1 MRKTF
6 ILFGF
11 SMLNLLAFCQ
21 NPLDILIKNSLLENA
36 NISLLVK
43 DLNTNQTLYQYC
55 PKNSLTPAS
64 TMKLVTTATA
74 LEMLGPDFCFKT
86 TLAIDGKITKDSIL
100 QGNLYIHGSGDPT
113 IGSEKTG
120 DAYFLTK
127 WVQAVKAAGIN
138 KINGQIIAD
147 ASAFDDEGVNPHWTW
162 EDIGNYYAAGAYGIA
177 YKDNTCRV
185 VLHSGNEDT
194 TPEIL
199 RTMPEIKGLTFEN
212 YLKSTKINYDSAYFY
227 GAPHSNLRIIRGEI
241 PANKTEFIVKCDIP
255 NPGLLLAEHFQL
267 KLIQSGVSVSQK
279 PTDIV
284 PYFYNSKVIYTH
296 LSPTLSQIITE
307 TNIHSNNLY
316 AEQVFRY
323 LGFSGKS
330 TSNQAIKNI
339 RSFWKLKGLPVEEL
353 FQLDG
358 CGLSPSDAVSAEFL
372 VDLLIFMN
380 KSPNKDVFFNS
391 LPVAGESG
399 TLSNFLKNTDLKGK
413 VHAKS
418 GTITRVKSFAG
429 YLDANNKKIVFALL
443 INNANGGSKE
453 VTRKIE
459 EFLLQLSVNSNQ

>member
-1 MRKTF
+1 MKKIF
-6 ILFGF
+6 IIFGLFI
-11 SMLNLLAFCQ
+11 LNLLAFSQ
-21 NPLDILIKNSLLENA
+21 NQLDNFIKNPLLENA

-43 DLNTNQTLYQYC
+43 DLNTNQTLYQFSS
-55 PKNSLTPAS
+55 KNSVTPAS

-74 LEMLGPDFCFKT
+74 LEMLGPDFCYKT
-86 TLAIDGKITKDSIL
+86 TLAIDGNITKDSVL
-100 QGNLYIHGSGDPT
+100 LGNLYIHGSGDPT
-113 IGSEKTG
+113 LGSEKTG
-120 DAYFLTK
+120 DIDFLSK
-127 WVQAVKAAGIN
+127 WIQAVKVAGIN
-138 KINGQIIAD
+138 KITGQIIAD
-147 ASAFDDEGVNPHWTW
+147 AGIFDDEGVNPHWTW

-177 YKDNTCRV
+177 YLDNTCKVILR
-185 VLHSGNEDT
+185 SGKDDT

-199 RTMPEIKGLTFEN
+199 RTMPEIKNLSFEN

-227 GAPHSNLRIIRGEI
+227 GAPHSDHRIIRGEI
-241 PANKTEFIVKCDIP
+241 PANKTEFTVKCDIP
-255 NPGLLLAEHFQL
+255 NPGLLLAEHFQS
-267 KLIQSGVSVSQK
+267 KLIQAGISVNQK
-279 PTDIV
+279 PTDII
-284 PYFYNSKVIYTH
+284 PFYYNSKVIYTH

-316 AEQVFRY
+316 AEQIFRY

-339 RSFWKLKGLPVEEL
+339 KLFWKSKGLPVEEL

-380 KSPNKDVFFNS
+380 RSPNKDVFLNS

-399 TLSNFLKNTDLKGK
+399 TLSNFLKNTELRGK

-418 GTITRVKSFAG
+418 GTITRVKSYAG
-429 YLDANNKKIVFALL
+429 YLEENNKKLVFALL
-443 INNANGGSKE
+443 VNNANGGSKE

-459 EFLLQLSVNSNQ
+459 EFLLEISK